1 MFFYRVNQSK
11 TVIQKSRPFRLGSLF
26 LFFFF
31 CFLSATGQQAQW
43 AFTLEKTE
51 VLVKSQPDSAYIVLK
66 ELMTQAREKND
77 LLTEGICLQQIG
89 QVFYH
94 HSNYTQAVDHL
105 LQAEKIFRETNEAER
120 LAKNLNFL
128 GRLYYS
134 NKQPELAARQFDE
147 ALRINKQLGNKKGVA
162 FTYGNIGHLYEKK
175 LMYDSAF
182 LFQQKALQLYRNE
195 NDSMGMAKIFE
206 NMGSIFEDWSRFD
219 SARICFENAL
229 QINQR
234 HNDEIAQIEI
244 LNNLGDVNRK
254 TGRYAEGLIYTK
266 QALALA
272 QKTKSQ
278 YQLASACRDMA
289 RGFELL
295 RRYDSAYYY
304 NELSRGMVEDIYS
317 SSNNQQIALLE
328 TVYEVEKKNSEIARL
343 ALDKKINRITGLTI
357 ALVVLLLGTLGM
369 LVISRQRLK
378 IRNEKALNAQNTHL
392 YETNKELMQAELR
405 NKYLEEEKLRSSLE
419 TRSKELSAHTLHL
432 VQKNQLLEELRS
444 KLNEI
449 VTDEKRDQKK
459 QLRQLIQKISTN
471 FSQDNYWDDFRAIFD
486 QVHQTFFTNLKTHA
500 ENLTPAELRLVALLR
515 MNLSSTD
522 MATMLGI
529 SQDSLRVSRYRLRK
543 KLNLPEGESL
553 TAFIQSL

>member
-1 MFFYRVNQSK
+1 MFYSRIMYRNFIFILSQG
-11 TVIQKSRPFRLGSLF
+11 FRS
-26 LFFFF
+26 LFFFVVFLF
-31 CFLSATGQQAQW
+31 CFISATAQQAQW
-43 AFTLEKTE
+43 DFTLEKTE
-51 VLVKSQPDSAYIVLK
+51 VLVKSEPDSAYVVLK
-66 ELMTQAREKND
+66 ELMMQAREKND
-77 LLTEGICLQQIG
+77 MLTEGICLQQIG

-94 HSNYTQAVDHL
+94 HSNYTQATDHL
-105 LQAEKIFRETNEAER
+105 LQAEKIFREKKESER
-120 LAKNLNFL
+120 LARNLNFL

-134 NKQPELAARQFDE
+134 NKQPELAARQFEE
-147 ALRINKQLGNKKGVA
+147 ALRINTQLRNIKGLA

-175 LMYDSAF
+175 LMYDSAYIY
-182 LFQQKALQLYRNE
+182 QQKALQLYRSE

-219 SARICFENAL
+219 SARICFEKAL
-229 QINQR
+229 LINQR

-254 TGRYAEGLIYTK
+254 TGRYAEGLVFTK
-266 QALALA
+266 QALLLA

-295 RRYDSAYYY
+295 LRFDSAYYY
-304 NELSRGMVEDIYS
+304 NELSRELVENIYS
-317 SSNNQQIALLE
+317 SSNNRQIALLE
-328 TVYEVEKKNSEIARL
+328 TVYEVEKKDSEIAKL
-343 ALDKKINRITGLTI
+343 ALDKKINRITAI
-357 ALVVLLLGTLGM
+357 AIASVVLLLIILGIV
-369 LVISRQRLK
+369 VISRQRLK
-378 IRNEKALNAQNTHL
+378 IRNEKALNTQNTHI
-392 YETNKELMQAELR
+392 YETGKVLMQAELR

-449 VTDEKRDQKK
+449 VNEDKRDQKK
-459 QLRQLIQKISTN
+459 QLKQLIQKISIN

-486 QVHQTFFTNLKTHA
+486 QVHQTFFTNLKAHA
-500 ENLTPAELRLVALLR
+500 ENLSPAELRLVALLR

-522 MATMLGI
+522 TATMLGI

-553 TAFIQSL
+553 TAFIQGL